1 MWQDASLDLSIRGKA
16 MRRLICSI
24 VVTLAAANAYA
35 DTDVICTYAPSQDAA
50 VNRISGLVGGAGA
63 GAQAMLTAT
72 GLTVVSHSSGAA
84 ILTGAAGYIPATM
97 AGATAAAVLIP
108 ATIIVG
114 TAAVTFE
121 LACAPKNHPAL
132 VSKIVS
138 ESKPYWQKSKQ
149 KMRDLTK
156 VYSEADPD
164 VLKSTGDY
172 WASRVERLLS
182 KD

>member
-1 MWQDASLDLSIRGKA
+1 
-16 MRRLICSI
+16 MRLRIAILII
-24 VVTLAAANAYA
+24 ALAATNAHA
-35 DTDVICTYAPSQDAA
+35 DTDAICTYAPSQDAV
-50 VNRISGLVGGAGA
+50 VNRISGMAAGAGA
-63 GAQAMLTAT
+63 GAQAVLTAT
-72 GLTVVSHSSGAA
+72 GQTVVLHSSGAA

-114 TAAVTFE
+114 TAAVTVE

-138 ESKPYWQKSKQ
+138 ESKPYWERSKQ

-172 WASRVERLLS
+172 WASRVERLLA